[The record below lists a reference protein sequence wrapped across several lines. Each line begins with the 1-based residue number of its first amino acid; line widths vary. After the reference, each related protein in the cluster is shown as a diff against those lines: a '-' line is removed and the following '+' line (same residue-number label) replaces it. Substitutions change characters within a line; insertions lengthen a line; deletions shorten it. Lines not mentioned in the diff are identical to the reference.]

1 MASGISPL
9 GVSGDA
15 VHPCTANHTDSRS
28 PLPMVG
34 TQGIPGSDGKL
45 RAMKSH
51 THIATLGKDL
61 VKAKDVHR
69 LVVISDRHD
78 QTVGKRCRVAALG
91 ELIER
96 QPTN

>member
-78 QTVGKRCRVAALG
+78 QTPIFRPITLTVSVKTSPGK
-91 ELIER
+91 IS
-96 QPTN
+96 